1 MCLDDWDAGQT
12 TFTLS
17 LLSSESRGSSM
28 LEIRVP
34 DSLSCVHNDVQNL
47 RGLITGW
54 FFVEKYS
61 FCYSLGFLKIL
72 SFSWK
77 LFILEVK

>member
-1 MCLDDWDAGQT
+1 
-12 TFTLS
+12 
-17 LLSSESRGSSM
+17 M

-47 RGLITGW
+47 RGLITGETASFFRW

-61 FCYSLGFLKIL
+61 FFSSLGFLKNIEL
-72 SFSWK
+72 
-77 LFILEVK
+77 LLEVIYTRSEMNTKRLH

>member
-1 MCLDDWDAGQT
+1 
-12 TFTLS
+12 
-17 LLSSESRGSSM
+17 M

-61 FCYSLGFLKIL
+61 FFSSLGFLKNIEL
-72 SFSWK
+72 
-77 LFILEVK
+77 LLEVIYTRSEMNTKRLH